1 MKITGRVIEISP
13 MQSGTTQAGKDWEK
27 QDIHVEEECQ
37 YPNSLA
43 ITFFGEKVKEIAA
56 LSVGELVTIEVNT
69 SVKEYSGRKFN
80 NINGWKVTMAS
91 QPAPQ
96 AVIIDEQP
104 F

>member
-1 MKITGRVIEISP
+1 MQITGRIIEISP
-13 MQSGTTQAGKDWEK
+13 MQSGTTQAGKEWQK
-27 QDIHVEEECQ
+27 QDVQIEEEGQ
-37 YPNSLA
+37 YPNSLL
-43 ITFFGEKVKEIAA
+43 INFFGEKVKEIAA

-80 NINGWKVTMAS
+80 NINGWKVTRAS